1 MWVLGFYK
9 LSWPANGS
17 FVYVIFFFFFFC
29 LFVCLFVCL
38 RRKTGKR
45 GSCGRGSCERG
56 SWGRGRRG
64 YIVLCIHVNIL
75 TVMNRKTS
83 SKWYKTVKSL
93 RKY

>member
-1 MWVLGFYK
+1 MWVLGLYK

-17 FVYVIFFFFFFC
+17 FVYVIFFYFLFFI
-29 LFVCLFVCL
+29 L

-45 GSCGRGSCERG
+45 GSCGRG

-75 TVMNRKTS
+75 TVMNRKTVVANGT
-83 SKWYKTVKSL
+83 KQ
-93 RKY
+93 